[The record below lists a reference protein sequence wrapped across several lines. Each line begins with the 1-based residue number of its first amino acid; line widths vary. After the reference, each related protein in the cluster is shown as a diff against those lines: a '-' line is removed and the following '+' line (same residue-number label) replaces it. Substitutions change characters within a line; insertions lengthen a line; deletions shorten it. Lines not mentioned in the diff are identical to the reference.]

1 MCKYFSFI
9 QGKNELKTKKVGIR
23 IRQQQVRDGHVSL
36 RQLIMKNK
44 SLPTVVQTYPQMIYR
59 SKQ

>member
-1 MCKYFSFI
+1 MCKYSSFI
-9 QGKNELKTKKVGIR
+9 QGKNELKTKKVEIR
-23 IRQQQVRDGHVSL
+23 IRQQLVRGGHASL

-44 SLPTVVQTYPQMIYR
+44 SLPTAVQTYPRMIYR

>member
-1 MCKYFSFI
+1 MCKYSSFI
-9 QGKNELKTKKVGIR
+9 QGKNELKTKKVEIR
-23 IRQQQVRDGHVSL
+23 IRQQLVRGGHASL